1 MTNILQ
7 SGNLEH
13 FDIKP
18 LQLIIEFLFQRYKY
32 IIMTTQFPLY
42 MLSHI
47 TYALLLIYM
56 DRFLTDLWNDD
67 KIECPEGIEECENM
81 GSINIKDSGSS

>member
-1 MTNILQ
+1 
-7 SGNLEH
+7 
-13 FDIKP
+13 
-18 LQLIIEFLFQRYKY
+18 
-32 IIMTTQFPLY
+32 MTTQFPLY

>member
-1 MTNILQ
+1 
-7 SGNLEH
+7 
-13 FDIKP
+13 
-18 LQLIIEFLFQRYKY
+18 
-32 IIMTTQFPLY
+32 MTTQFPLY

-67 KIECPEGIEECENM
+67 KIVCKDEEEVCENM